1 MQMKNSD
8 KFTDR
13 AQSAIERARLA
24 ATELGHSYVG
34 TEHILIGIAAEQE
47 GLGAKIL
54 RDNGYDAAKL
64 TLVVERNA
72 GRGDPGVPPQGLSPR
87 ARQVMRL
94 AAEDAKRLGHSYVGT
109 EHILMGILREA
120 DCAGAQTLTTLGGDL
135 NKIYTDVMC
144 VFDSR
149 EYKPRSS
156 QPPRTTQRKS
166 DTRTLDQFGRD
177 LTEAARSGNIDPVI
191 GRDTEIR
198 RVLQILSRRT
208 KNNPALIG
216 EPGVGKTAVAEG
228 IARQL
233 AAGNVPDTLRGK
245 RLVSLDLTAMV
256 AGTKYRG
263 DFEDRVKVVLKEV
276 SRAGDVI
283 LFIDELHSLIGAGSA
298 EGAID
303 AANIIKP
310 ALGRGEL
317 QIIGA
322 TTSDEYR
329 KYIEKD
335 AALERRFQPVQVEEP
350 TKDQTIAIIQG
361 IRAKYEAHHRLRISD
376 EAIQAAVDLSVRYI
390 SGRFL
395 PDKAIDLVDEACSR
409 VRMEGAAEPQELRD
423 MRSRLRRLTEDKD
436 KAVRDQ
442 DFELAANIRDQ
453 EGKTRMALETACR
466 EWEAQQRA
474 TRATVTDQDVAA
486 VVSDWTGIPLSSLT
500 DDESRR
506 LMAMEEELKQRIIGQ
521 DEAVSAV
528 ARAVRRGRVGLKEPG
543 RPIGSFLFL
552 GPTGVGKTELC
563 RALAQALFGEEK
575 AMIRLD
581 MSEYMEKQAVSKL
594 IGSPPGYVGY
604 DEGGQLTEKV
614 RRRPY
619 SVVLL
624 DEIEKAN
631 EDVWGVLLQVLEDGR
646 LTDARGK
653 TADFRNCVIVM
664 TSNIG
669 AKAITS
675 RTRLGFLDDT
685 EDPDRE
691 NDRVKKAVMTELK
704 QTFRPEF
711 LNRIDET
718 VVFRQLTKGDV
729 ASIARRLLATVGERM
744 EDLGIGLTFTDAAV
758 DVLAHQGYDKSFGA
772 RPLRRVVRNEIED
785 PAAVMILEGQLDS
798 GDTLVVDVSDAKLTL
813 TVDHPDT
820 SSVPE

>member
-1 MQMKNSD
+1 MKNSD

-24 ATELGHSYVG
+24 ATDLGHSYVG
-34 TEHILIGIAAEQE
+34 TEHILIGIAAEQD

-54 RDNGYDAAKL
+54 RDNGFDADKL
-64 TLVVERNA
+64 TRTVEHSA
-72 GRGDPGVPPQGLSPR
+72 GRGDPGVPSQGLSPR
-87 ARQVMRL
+87 ARHVMRL

-109 EHILMGILREA
+109 EHILMGILREP
-120 DCAGAQTLTTLGGDL
+120 DCAGSQTLTSLGGDL
-135 NKIYTDVMC
+135 NKLYTDIMC

-149 EYKPRSS
+149 EYKPRTSAS
-156 QPPRTTQRKS
+156 RPVARKS
-166 DTRTLDQFGRD
+166 DTKTLDQFGRD
-177 LTEAARSGNIDPVI
+177 LTEAARLGRVDPVI

-216 EPGVGKTAVAEG
+216 EPGVGKTAIAEG

-233 AAGNVPDTLRGK
+233 AAGNVPEGLRNK
-245 RLVSLDLTAMV
+245 RLVSLDLTSMV

-263 DFEDRVKVVLKEV
+263 DFEDRVKAVLREV

-310 ALGRGEL
+310 ALGRGEI

-322 TTSDEYR
+322 TTSEEYR

-350 TKDQTIAIIQG
+350 KQEDAIAILLG
-361 IRAKYEAHHRLRISD
+361 LREKYETHHHLKISD
-376 EAIQAAVDLSVRYI
+376 EAIHAAVTMAVRYI

-395 PDKAIDLVDEACSR
+395 PDKAIDLIDEACSR
-409 VRMEGAAEPQELRD
+409 VRMEGSAEPMELRE
-423 MRSRLRRLTEDKD
+423 LRAELSRLTEDKD
-436 KAVRDQ
+436 RAVRSQ
-442 DFELAANIRDQ
+442 DFELAAQVRDR
-453 EGKTRMALETACR
+453 EGKTKLALETAR
-466 EWEAQQRA
+466 QAWEAQQRA
-474 TRATVTDQDVAA
+474 TRATVTAEDVAA
-486 VVSDWTGIPLSSLT
+486 VVSDWTGIPVRSLD

-506 LMAMEEELKQRIIGQ
+506 LMSLEDELKRRIIGQ

-528 ARAVRRGRVGLKEPG
+528 ARAVRRGRVGLKEPE

-563 RALAQALFGEEK
+563 RALAQALFGDEN
-575 AMIRLD
+575 AMLRFD

-614 RRRPY
+614 RRKPY

-631 EDVWGVLLQVLEDGR
+631 EDVWSVLLQVLEDGR
-646 LTDARGK
+646 LTDSKGRA
-653 TADFRNCVIVM
+653 ADFRNCVIVM
-664 TSNIG
+664 TSNVG
-669 AKAITS
+669 AKAITQ
-675 RTRLGFLDDT
+675 RTHLGFLDDAGD
-685 EDPDRE
+685 EERE
-691 NDRVKKAVMTELK
+691 NQTMRKAVMTELK

-711 LNRIDET
+711 LNRVDET
-718 VVFRQLTKGDV
+718 IVFRQLTKEDV
-729 ASIARRLLATVGERM
+729 SRIARRLLDKVAQRM
-744 EDLGIGLTFTDAAV
+744 EGLGITMTVTEPAIDQ
-758 DVLAHQGYDKSFGA
+758 LAKRGYDKALGA
-772 RPLRRVVRNEIED
+772 RPLRRVIRSEIED
-785 PAAVMILEGQLDS
+785 PAAVRLLSGELSS
-798 GDTLVVDVSDAKLTL
+798 GDRLTVELQEERITL
-813 TVDHPDT
+813 TVTHPDE
-820 SSVPE
+820 SSVPG

>member
-1 MQMKNSD
+1 MRNSD

-24 ATELGHSYVG
+24 ATDLGHSYVG

-54 RDNGYDAAKL
+54 RDNGFDAEKL
-64 TLVVERNA
+64 TQMVERSA
-72 GRGDPGVPPQGLSPR
+72 GRGDPGVPSQGLSPR

-109 EHILMGILREA
+109 EHILMGILREP
-120 DCAGAQTLTTLGGDL
+120 DCAGAQTLTALGGDL
-135 NKIYTDVMC
+135 NKLYTDIMC

-149 EYKPRSS
+149 EYKPRTSS
-156 QPPRTTQRKS
+156 VRPAPRRS
-166 DTRTLDQFGRD
+166 DTKTLDQFSRD
-177 LTEAARSGNIDPVI
+177 LTEAARAGRIDPVI

-216 EPGVGKTAVAEG
+216 EPGVGKTAIAEG

-233 AAGNVPDTLRGK
+233 AAGNVPEGLRNK
-245 RLVSLDLTAMV
+245 RLVSLDLTSMV

-263 DFEDRVKVVLKEV
+263 DFEDRVKAVLREV
-276 SRAGDVI
+276 NRAGDVI

-310 ALGRGEL
+310 ALGRGEI

-335 AALERRFQPVQVEEP
+335 AALERRFQPVQVDEP
-350 TKDQTIAIIQG
+350 TEEDAVAILRG
-361 IRAKYEAHHRLRISD
+361 LREKYEAHHHLKISD
-376 EAIQAAVDLSVRYI
+376 EAIHAAVSMSVRYI

-395 PDKAIDLVDEACSR
+395 PDKAIDLMDEACSR
-409 VRMEGAAEPQELRD
+409 VRMEGAAEPMELRE
-423 MRSRLRRLTEDKD
+423 LRAQLGRLTEEKD
-436 KAVRDQ
+436 QAVRNQ
-442 DFELAANIRDQ
+442 DFELAAQVRDQ
-453 EGKTRMALETACR
+453 EGKAKLELESAKR
-466 EWEAQQRA
+466 RWESQQKA
-474 TRATVTDQDVAA
+474 NCATVRSEDVAA
-486 VVSDWTGIPLSSLT
+486 VVSDWTGIPLQSLN

-506 LMAMEEELKQRIIGQ
+506 LMSMEDELKRRIIGQ
-521 DEAVSAV
+521 DEAVEAV
-528 ARAVRRGRVGLKEPG
+528 ARAVRRGRVGLKEPE

-563 RALAQALFGEEK
+563 RALAQALFGNEN
-575 AMIRLD
+575 AMLRFD

-614 RRRPY
+614 RRKPY

-646 LTDARGK
+646 LTDAKGR

-669 AKAITS
+669 ANAITEQV
-675 RTRLGFLDDT
+675 RLGFLEEE
-685 EDPDRE
+685 EDEARE
-691 NDRVKKAVMTELK
+691 NRRIKKAVTAELK
-704 QTFRPEF
+704 KTFRPEF

-718 VVFRQLTKGDV
+718 IVFRQLAKQDV
-729 ASIARRLLATVGERM
+729 RRIAQRLLDQVSGRMLGLGVTMHVTDRALEFLAER
-744 EDLGIGLTFTDAAV
+744 
-758 DVLAHQGYDKSFGA
+758 GYDKTLGA
-772 RPLRRVVRNEIED
+772 RPLRRVIRGEIED
-785 PAAVMILEGQLDS
+785 PAALRLLSGELAS
-798 GDTLVVDVSDAKLTL
+798 GDLL
-813 TVDHPDT
+813 TVDADGEQITLSVTHEDT
-820 SSVPE
+820 SSVSG